1 MMGLI
6 LRQTSFMMNQRSDE
20 QFASFG
26 ITWVDFQIVK
36 FLSEKSLET
45 EGDSTVKE
53 IAEFM
58 KLSVPV
64 VAKSIK
70 LLESKG
76 LISQGS
82 NDTGL
87 KGKGVSVTD
96 EGKYFC
102 SQMFKVLIRME
113 IDLLAGISSRD
124 QGIIRNGL
132 MKMYENLQKK

>member
-6 LRQTSFMMNQRSDE
+6 LRQTSIMMNQRSDE

-26 ITWVDFQIVK
+26 VTWVDFQVVK

-76 LISQGS
+76 LISQS
-82 NDTGL
+82 TKDAGL
-87 KGKGVSVTD
+87 KGNGVIVTD

-113 IDLLAGISSRD
+113 IDLLSGISSRD